1 MAGIQG
7 GNNGTFWTQ
16 SPAKDPKRAFRFKV
30 QFGQSGVLWY
40 AKTAARPTLSFSEA
54 THSYLNHTYYW
65 PGRAE
70 WSEVEIV
77 FVDPVEPDLGGDLIE
92 ALSNSGYRIPAGTTE
107 TEFTSPSKASATQ
120 SLGAS
125 SDSNDVQISMID
137 EDGLELEQWT
147 LKHAWIKS
155 VAFSALDYSSDEMAD
170 ITVSFRYDWAQ
181 FESLR
186 NGAATKGP
194 LFGVGG

>member
-1 MAGIQG
+1 MAIQG
-7 GNNGTFWTQ
+7 GNKGTFWTQ

-77 FVDPVEPDLGGDLIE
+77 FIDPVDPDLSTDLIGSL
-92 ALSNSGYRIPAGTTE
+92 AAAGYKIPAGTQ
-107 TEFTSPSKASATQ
+107 TSELTSMSKATATQ
-120 SLGAS
+120 ALGPSA
-125 SDSNDVQISMID
+125 DSNDVQVMMID
-137 EDGLELEQWT
+137 EEGNELEVWT
-147 LKHAWIKS
+147 LKHAWLKS
-155 VAFSALDYSSDEMAD
+155 VAFSGLDYSSDDMSD
-170 ITVSFRYDWAQ
+170 ITCTFRYDWAQ
-181 FESLR
+181 YESIR
-186 NGAATKGP
+186 DGRSQGTI
-194 LFGVGG
+194 FGIGG

>member
-1 MAGIQG
+1 MAIEG
-7 GNNGTFWTQ
+7 GNKGTFWTQ

-40 AKTAARPTLSFSEA
+40 AKTAQRPTLSFSEA

-70 WSEVEIV
+70 WSEVSIT
-77 FVDPVEPDLGGDLIE
+77 FIDPVDPDLSGGLMK
-92 ALSNSGYRIPAGTTE
+92 ALSDAGYRIPAGTD
-107 TEFTSPSKASATQ
+107 TSDLTSISKATATQ

-125 SDSNDVQISMID
+125 GDSNDIQCFMID
-137 EDGLELEQWT
+137 EEGNELESWT

-155 VAFSALDYSSDEMAD
+155 VDFSDLDYSSDEMSE
-170 ITVSFRYDWAQ
+170 VSVNFRYDWAQ
-181 FESLR
+181 YETIR
-186 NGAATKGP
+186 NGNTTDT
-194 LFGVGG
+194 FFSVGG

>member
-1 MAGIQG
+1 MAIQG
-7 GNNGTFWTQ
+7 GNKGTFWTQ

-30 QFGQSGVLWY
+30 QFGQSGTLWY

-77 FVDPVEPDLGGDLIE
+77 FIDPVEPDLSADLME
-92 ALSNSGYRIPAGTTE
+92 ALQDSGYRIPAGA
-107 TEFTSPSKASATQ
+107 TEFSSISKASATQ
-120 SLGAS
+120 SLGPS
-125 SDSNDVQISMID
+125 TDSNDVQIFMID
-137 EDGLELEQWT
+137 EDGFELEQWT

-155 VAFSALDYSSDEMAD
+155 VAFSNLDYSSDDMSD
-170 ITVSFRYDWAQ
+170 VTVTFRYDWAQ
-181 FESLR
+181 FESIR
-186 NGAATKGP
+186 NGTVTKGP
-194 LFGVGG
+194 IFGIGG